1 MKLSLTVIIFLG
13 EVSMER
19 LADIIK
25 ILSSSLGFVSIDDLA
40 HDLDVTPRTIRNDL
54 ILLENAL
61 EGSNVRLVKKET
73 RGLHWIK
80 KIFQKKQY

>member
-40 HDLDVTPRTIRNDL
+40 HDLGVTPRTIRNDL
-54 ILLENAL
+54 MLLENAL
-61 EGSNVRLVKKET
+61 EGSKIRLVKKGT
-73 RGLHWIK
+73 RVLHWIK
-80 KIFQKKQY
+80 RIFQKKQC